1 MNAKPVEAIERMRAW
16 MDKCLAYD
24 TKNERIVLA
33 YLDAI
38 PDGAVCVV
46 WPAELTRERL
56 EELADK
62 IGTRNENAWECW
74 PGQESAIRAL
84 AAIAPQKRKRV
95 VNLWQ
100 HVADDLPVCRH
111 PKWQP
116 DPALACNWTLIKR
129 NVELE
134 D

>member
-1 MNAKPVEAIERMRAW
+1 MNAKPKEAIERIR
-16 MDKCLAYD
+16 
-24 TKNERIVLA
+24 NELTACVSPRTGMTLYSAQTAILA
-33 YLDAI
+33 YLDSI
-38 PDGAVCVV
+38 PADAVPVV

-56 EELADK
+56 EALADEWRVQFAEPCK
-62 IGTRNENAWECW
+62 ALL
-74 PGQESAIRAL
+74 AL
-84 AAIAPQKRKRV
+84 AAIAPQKKKRV

>member
-1 MNAKPVEAIERMRAW
+1 MNAKPKDAIERMREGQRWQSDISDILAW
-16 MDKCLAYD
+16 ADS
-24 TKNERIVLA
+24 
-33 YLDAI
+33 I
-38 PDGAVCVV
+38 PDDAVSVV
-46 WPAELTRERL
+46 WPAELTREWL
-56 EELADK
+56 ETLANDRYLCQPNQVSSIFK
-62 IGTRNENAWECW
+62 CTDAL
-74 PGQESAIRAL
+74 RAL